1 MFSTT
6 SSLSFMLLK
15 NGKQMLCAMELYL
28 IVYQN
33 SCDNSYFLQSVILL
47 VGLAYNAN
55 TYVTS
60 QLPRILRLFLANI
73 SFSF

>member
-1 MFSTT
+1 
-6 SSLSFMLLK
+6 
-15 NGKQMLCAMELYL
+15 MLCAMELYL
-28 IVYQN
+28 IAYQN

-55 TYVTS
+55 AYVMS
-60 QLPRILRLFLANI
+60 QLPTILRLFLANI